1 MLGRRRD
8 PDDVGHEVLV
18 GITSLV
24 HLRVTVG
31 TLLVGGLVAS
41 AFATGRASASCAVPA
56 TPERAQTTPQPA
68 PPAAAAGEAT
78 P

>member
-8 PDDVGHEVLV
+8 PGDVGREVVV

-24 HLRVTVG
+24 HLRLTVG
-31 TLLVGGLVAS
+31 TLLVGALVAS
-41 AFATGRASASCAVPA
+41 SFATGRATASCSS
-56 TPERAQTTPQPA
+56 PA
-68 PPAAAAGEAT
+68 PTTQSHVAQQSTTSSTTGGEGV